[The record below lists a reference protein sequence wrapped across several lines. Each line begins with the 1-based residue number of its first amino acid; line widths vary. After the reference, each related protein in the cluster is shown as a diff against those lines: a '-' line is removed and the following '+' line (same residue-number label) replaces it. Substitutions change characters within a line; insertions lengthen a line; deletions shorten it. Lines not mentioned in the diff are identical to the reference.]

1 MSSPA
6 KKPLPAVWLEHLLFA
21 SRWLMAPFYLGLVVA
36 LVVLLV
42 VFGEELLGDA
52 VKVVESGHPDEAV
65 VMALSLID
73 LSLAANL
80 LLIVIFSGYENFVS
94 RIDVG
99 DPADRPSW
107 MGTLDFSGLKMKLI
121 ASIVAI
127 SAVALLRAF
136 MGLAE
141 RGVEPDPAKLGWM
154 IGLHLTFILTGVLM
168 ALMDWLDHKSEPAGG
183 QHGG

>member
-1 MSSPA
+1 MSAPG
-6 KKPLPAVWLEHLLFA
+6 KKPLPAVWLEHGLFA
-21 SRWLMAPFYLGLVVA
+21 SRWLMAPFYVGLVIA
-36 LVVLLV
+36 LVVLLM
-42 VFGEELLGDA
+42 VFAQELVGDA
-52 VKVVESGHPDEAV
+52 LKVVENGHPDEAV

-99 DPADRPSW
+99 ETADRPSW

-154 IGLHLTFILTGVLM
+154 IGLHLTFITTGVLM
-168 ALMDWLDHKSEPAGG
+168 ALMDWLDHKSEHAGG
-183 QHGG
+183 R